1 MEFLTVLYIVILL
14 ILLVFSSLFSGS
26 ETAFFSLNHLE
37 KDRLLRRSKG
47 RIGRFVAG
55 ILFAPEDILITLL
68 TGNMIVNLFFASLM
82 DRLVLRFV
90 SDNTWLYS
98 IILGTVFLLI
108 FGEMTPK
115 SFAIRHS
122 LKFFNF
128 TSRFLF
134 YIHIFLSPIRR
145 LLKILENRVI
155 ALVMGGVKEEETD
168 SRMLI
173 SSTLQVGLQKGIVHP
188 SELAVLETFFDL
200 REKTAEEVMIPRT
213 AMKGLDVKTGLPEV
227 IRRVKKMDRRNPIA
241 VFDKDL
247 DHLVGYFNL
256 RDLLSYYRNGG
267 NRSDLKTIVKPV
279 HPVPEKK
286 NLFELLR
293 EMVEAKKEMAVVVDE
308 YGGTAGIVTFQHLI
322 EDFLDFFYPSD
333 EEGIVRVSKGVF
345 RVPGHIDLDEI
356 ENLLDVELISENRT
370 VAGLLME
377 RLGSIPARGT
387 GVRIEGQ
394 DFIVRRVGKN
404 RIIEVEI
411 RKVE

>member
-1 MEFLTVLYIVILL
+1 MELLTILYIVILL

-37 KDRLLRRSKG
+37 KDKLLRRSKG
-47 RIGRFVAG
+47 RIGSFVAG
-55 ILFAPEDILITLL
+55 ILFAPEDILITVL
-68 TGNMIVNLFFASLM
+68 TGNMVVNLFFASLM
-82 DRLVLRFV
+82 DRFVLRFI
-90 SDNTWLYS
+90 SDNTLLYS
-98 IILGTVFLLI
+98 IVLGTVFLLI

-115 SFAIRHS
+115 SIAIRHS

-134 YIHIFLSPIRR
+134 YIHIFLSPVRK

-200 REKTAEEVMIPRT
+200 REKTAEEAMIPRT
-213 AMKGLDVKTGLPEV
+213 ALEGLEVKTGLAEV
-227 IRRVKKMDRRNPIA
+227 IRRARKMNRQNPIP
-241 VFDKDL
+241 VFDKDM

-256 RDLLSYYRNGG
+256 RDLLPFSSGRKKA
-267 NRSDLKTIVKPV
+267 DLKTILKPV

-308 YGGTAGIVTFQHLI
+308 YGGTAGIVTFQHII
-322 EDFLDFFYPSD
+322 EDFLVFFYPSD